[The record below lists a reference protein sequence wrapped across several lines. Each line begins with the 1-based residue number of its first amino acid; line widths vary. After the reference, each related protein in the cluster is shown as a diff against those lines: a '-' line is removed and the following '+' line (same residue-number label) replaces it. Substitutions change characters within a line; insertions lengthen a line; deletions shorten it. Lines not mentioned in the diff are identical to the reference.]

1 MIRQITINNFRGLE
15 NEVLDIK
22 PLTLLTGLNST
33 GKSTCFQAI
42 LTALYHNKCVNANL
56 LLTSFDFTFESNRN
70 RNVNARSYHIKIL
83 CDNEFFFETKMEN
96 DNVTSDKSDKNV
108 NIDLEDSFF
117 YLSANRLAYNNGM
130 ENMSSIYKVGIQG
143 ENIFGTFETEK
154 SKQLD
159 SCLIKNKDSETLAAQ
174 LNWWLTY
181 ILGIKFEMQTE
192 KVTHNMVKV
201 LYKSNDLPNLTP
213 QQLGVGVSY
222 LAKILIMCLRAKKGD
237 VLMLENPEIHIHPAA
252 QSRLGEFFV
261 FISNAGI
268 QLLIE
273 THCENL
279 INKIQYEIYKN
290 HLKNTNAVLYYKGS
304 ITDSFQRLDF
314 MDNGKFNM
322 NFPGGFFDATLD
334 EMLEMD

>member
-1 MIRQITINNFRGLE
+1 MILQLKLNNFKGIE
-15 NEVLDIK
+15 EETLDLK

-42 LTALYHNKCVNANL
+42 LAGLYYNNGANANNML
-56 LLTSFDFTFESNRN
+56 ASYDFSFTSNRN
-70 RNVNARSYHIKIL
+70 KNVNAKRISIEANRKFGKHFCVELFDDDSFIANT
-83 CDNEFFFETKMEN
+83 DEP
-96 DNVTSDKSDKNV
+96 
-108 NIDLEDSFF
+108 IDLEDKVY
-117 YLSANRLAYNNGM
+117 YLSANRLAYNTDM
-130 ENMSSIYKVGIQG
+130 EAVSPKYKIGLQG
-143 ENIFGTFETEK
+143 EYIFGTFEMEK
-154 SKQLD
+154 SSPLD
-159 SCLIKNKDSETLAAQ
+159 TSLIKDKNSETLSAQ

-192 KVTHNMVKV
+192 KVTSNRVKV
-201 LYKSNDLPNLTP
+201 IYKSNDLPNLSP

-222 LAKILIMCLRAKKGD
+222 LAKILIMCLRAKKEN
-237 VLMLENPEIHIHPAA
+237 VLMIENPEIHLHPAA

-290 HLKNTNAVLYYKGS
+290 HIKNTDAILYYKGG
-304 ITDSFQRLDF
+304 ITDSFRRLDF
-314 MDNGKFNM
+314 MDSGKFNM
-322 NFPGGFFDATLD
+322 DFPEGFFDATLD

>member
-1 MIRQITINNFRGLE
+1 MIQQIAINNFRGIE
-15 NEVLDIK
+15 SEILDIK

-42 LTALYHNKCVNANL
+42 LAALYHNNGKNACIL
-56 LLTSFDFTFESNRN
+56 LSSYDMSFARNRN
-70 RNVNARSYHIKIL
+70 RNVNAKIVSIDIKYDENHYVKTQIRDDEAVY
-83 CDNEFFFETKMEN
+83 CDSSEA
-96 DNVTSDKSDKNV
+96 
-108 NIDLEDSFF
+108 IDLEDSIY
-117 YLSANRLAYNNGM
+117 YLSANRLAYDLEM
-130 ENMSSIYKVGIQG
+130 ESVSPKFKVGMQG
-143 ENIFGTFETEK
+143 EYIFGTFEAEK

-159 SCLIKNKDSETLAAQ
+159 ASLIKAKESDTLSAQ

-192 KVTHNMVKV
+192 KITTNRVKV
-201 LYKSNDLPNLTP
+201 FYKSNDLPDLSP

-222 LAKILIMCLRAKKGD
+222 LAKILIMCLRANKGD
-237 VLMLENPEIHIHPAA
+237 VLMLENPEIHLHPAA

-279 INKIQYEIYKN
+279 INKIQYEVYKN
-290 HLKNTNAVLYYKGS
+290 HISNTDAVLYYKGG
-304 ITDSFQRLDF
+304 ITSPFQRLNF
-314 MDNGKFNM
+314 LSNGKFNVD
-322 NFPGGFFDATLD
+322 FPEGFFDATLD

>member
-1 MIRQITINNFRGLE
+1 MIQQIIIKNFKGIE
-15 NEVLDIK
+15 DETLDLK

-42 LTALYHNKCVNANL
+42 LAALYYNGGANAGNL
-56 LLTSFDFTFESNRN
+56 LASYDFSFLLNRN
-70 RNVNARSYHIKIL
+70 RNVNAKRISIGLRREQGNSI
-83 CDNEFFFETKMEN
+83 
-96 DNVTSDKSDKNV
+96 NVDLFDDDSFIIEEDKT
-108 NIDLEDSFF
+108 IDLENVVY
-117 YLSANRLAYNNGM
+117 YLSANRLAYDSEM
-130 ENMSSIYKVGIQG
+130 EAVSPKYKIGLQG
-143 ENIFGTFETEK
+143 EYIFGTFEAEK
-154 SKQLD
+154 SKALEA
-159 SCLIKNKDSETLAAQ
+159 SLIKDKHSDTLSAQ

-181 ILGIKFEMQTE
+181 ILGIKFELQTE
-192 KVTHNMVKV
+192 KVTSNRVKIV
-201 LYKSNDLPNLTP
+201 YKSNDLPNLSP

-237 VLMLENPEIHIHPAA
+237 VLMLENPEIHLHPAA

-279 INKIQYEIYKN
+279 INKIQFEVFKN
-290 HLKNTNAVLYYKGS
+290 HIVNTDVILYYKGG
-304 ITDSFQRLDF
+304 ITAPFQRLDF
-314 MDNGKFNM
+314 MDNGKFNLD
-322 NFPGGFFDATLD
+322 FPEGFFDATLD

>member
-1 MIRQITINNFRGLE
+1 MIQQLKLNNFKGIE
-15 NEVLDIK
+15 EETLDLK

-42 LTALYHNKCVNANL
+42 LAALYYNNGTNANNML
-56 LLTSFDFTFESNRN
+56 ASYDFSFTSNRN
-70 RNVNARSYHIKIL
+70 KNVNAKWISIKVSQKL
-83 CDNEFFFETKMEN
+83 GKHFCVELFD
-96 DNVTSDKSDKNV
+96 DDSVTANTDES
-108 NIDLEDSFF
+108 IDLEDKVY
-117 YLSANRLAYNNGM
+117 YLSANRLAYNTDM
-130 ENMSSIYKVGIQG
+130 EAVSPKYKIGLQG
-143 ENIFGTFETEK
+143 EYIFGTFEMEK
-154 SKQLD
+154 SSPLD
-159 SCLIKNKDSETLAAQ
+159 ASFIKDKNSETLSAQ

-192 KVTHNMVKV
+192 KVTSNRVKV
-201 LYKSNDLPNLTP
+201 IYKSNDLPNLSP

-222 LAKILIMCLRAKKGD
+222 LAKILIMCLRAKKGN
-237 VLMLENPEIHIHPAA
+237 VLMLENPEIHLHPAA

-290 HLKNTNAVLYYKGS
+290 RIKNTDAILYYKGG

-314 MDNGKFNM
+314 MDSGKFNM
-322 NFPGGFFDATLD
+322 DFPEGFFDATLD

>member
-1 MIRQITINNFRGLE
+1 MIQQLIIKNFKGIE
-15 NEVLDIK
+15 DETLDLK

-42 LTALYHNKCVNANL
+42 LAALYYNGGANAGNL
-56 LLTSFDFTFESNRN
+56 LASYDFSFLLNRN
-70 RNVNARSYHIKIL
+70 RNVNAKWISIGLRQEQGNSI
-83 CDNEFFFETKMEN
+83 
-96 DNVTSDKSDKNV
+96 NVDLFDDDSIIIEEDRT
-108 NIDLEDSFF
+108 IDLENVVY
-117 YLSANRLAYNNGM
+117 YLSANRLAYDSEM
-130 ENMSSIYKVGIQG
+130 EAVSPKYKIGLQG
-143 ENIFGTFETEK
+143 EYIFGTFEAEK
-154 SKQLD
+154 SKALEA
-159 SCLIKNKDSETLAAQ
+159 SLIKDKHSDTLSAQ

-181 ILGIKFEMQTE
+181 ILGIKFELQTE
-192 KVTHNMVKV
+192 KVTSNRVKIV
-201 LYKSNDLPNLTP
+201 YKSNDLPNLSP

-237 VLMLENPEIHIHPAA
+237 VLMLENPEIHLHPAA

-279 INKIQYEIYKN
+279 INKIQFEVFKN
-290 HLKNTNAVLYYKGS
+290 HIVNTDVILYYKGG
-304 ITDSFQRLDF
+304 ITAPFQRLDF
-314 MDNGKFNM
+314 MGNGKFNLD
-322 NFPGGFFDATLD
+322 FPEGFFDATLD

>member
-1 MIRQITINNFRGLE
+1 MIQQITINNFRGIE
-15 NEVLDIK
+15 SETLDIK

-42 LTALYHNKCVNANL
+42 LAALYYNNGKNATIL
-56 LLTSFDFTFESNRN
+56 LSSYDMTFLTNRN
-70 RNVNARSYHIKIL
+70 RNVNARNISIEIECDGKRYIKTQISDDDDPS
-83 CDNEFFFETKMEN
+83 CDSN
-96 DNVTSDKSDKNV
+96 DA
-108 NIDLEDSFF
+108 IDLEDSIY
-117 YLSANRLAYNNGM
+117 YLSANRLAYDLDM
-130 ENMSSIYKVGIQG
+130 EAVSPKFKVGIQG
-143 ENIFGTFETEK
+143 EYIFGTFESEK
-154 SKQLD
+154 SVQLKA
-159 SCLIKNKDSETLAAQ
+159 SLTKDRNSETLSAQ

-192 KVTHNMVKV
+192 KVTSNRVKV
-201 LYKSNDLPNLTP
+201 FYKSNDLPNLSP

-222 LAKILIMCLRAKKGD
+222 LAKILIMCLRANKGD
-237 VLMLENPEIHIHPAA
+237 VLMLENPEIHLHPAA

-279 INKIQYEIYKN
+279 INKIQYEVYKN
-290 HLKNTNAVLYYKGS
+290 HISNTDAVLYYKGG
-304 ITDSFQRLDF
+304 ITAPFQRLNF
-314 MDNGKFNM
+314 LSNGKFDVD
-322 NFPGGFFDATLD
+322 FPEGFFDATLN